1 MQINIRELNGIFQ
14 IDCHTSTIRFLWMT
28 VVSISLSIIAFGIW
42 AAKVDLF
49 NFSQDVASKY
59 FEIALAIF
67 SLLVVPAVVLII
79 GLIKI
84 IRKPGIT
91 FTGVRVVIKG
101 LEIGTLTIDGN
112 SVSPKKILEN
122 ICITN
127 EVFGEWKQRKMF
139 NNMAINI
146 LIVLRKRHEQSK
158 HLFLERVVFSSR
170 NKRLFQMFGYDSLGA
185 RWNDLVAISQGSF
198 SLIGNDD
205 GVYPV
210 ELSSFRKQTADI
222 VSSWKPSFGLS
233 CTLKTIPSLENLGNV
248 MAFGLLGGIVTTGA
262 KRNEKES
269 IEKIYD
275 NFVNEKNSSV
285 NFDQDRI

>member
-1 MQINIRELNGIFQ
+1 MQINVRELNGIFQ
-14 IDCHTSTIRFLWMT
+14 IDYHTSTIRFLWMT
-28 VVSISLSIIAFGIW
+28 FVSISLSIIAFGVW
-42 AAKVDLF
+42 TAKTDLF

-84 IRKPGIT
+84 IKKPGIT
-91 FTGVRVVIKG
+91 FTGVRVAIKG

-112 SVSPKKILEN
+112 SVSPKIIWEN
-122 ICITN
+122 NCIAN
-127 EVFGEWKQRKMF
+127 DVFGEWKQKKIF
-139 NNMAINI
+139 NDMAINI
-146 LIVLRKRHEQSK
+146 LIVLRKRHKQSK

-170 NKRLFQMFGYDSLGA
+170 NERLFKMFGYNSLGA

-205 GVYPV
+205 GIYPV
-210 ELSSFRKQTADI
+210 ELSSFRKQTTDI

-233 CTLKTIPSLENLGNV
+233 CTLKTIPSLENLENV
-248 MAFGLLGGIVTTGA
+248 FAFGVLGGIATTGA
-262 KRNEKES
+262 KSNDKES
-269 IEKIYD
+269 IENIYD
-275 NFVNEKNSSV
+275 NFVNEKKSSV
-285 NFDQDRI
+285 NFDQNG